1 VRRLR
6 PSYPL
11 GPAGGGLL
19 LVLVAAIVV
28 LVAGP
33 SQDRTPAAV
42 VLALIVFL
50 LVARPAGTRFAMA
63 RTLEE
68 SREAPP
74 AATGAGPDEP
84 AEENRGAGERGD

>member
-1 VRRLR
+1 M
-6 PSYPL
+6 
-11 GPAGGGLL
+11 L
-19 LVLVAAIVV
+19 LVLVAAIIV

-42 VLALIVFL
+42 ILALIVFL

-68 SREAPP
+68 RGEEHDA
-74 AATGAGPDEP
+74 GARGTSEDP
-84 AEENRGAGERGD
+84 AEHDGPAPRPSERREQRGGE